1 MDRLK
6 GKVAVITGASAGI
19 GEGTAEL
26 FAKEGATVVLT
37 ARRVDR
43 LDALAEKIKKA
54 GGKALVVPGD
64 VTEVA
69 DVRNVIE
76 QTIKTFGKI
85 LSHVPNVA
93 GATILSNGEVA
104 VILHAPDLVKYG
116 LALTGKTVP
125 MALERTATAEELD
138 KPILVVEDALSTAR
152 REDWSLETFLHHLLE
167 QEMAGRRER
176 RITRLTKAAHFP
188 PGKTLQTFKQK
199 RLPLRIRRQIP
210 QLCAGEFIDRADNI
224 LVFGLPGTGKTH
236 LVTALGYEWVQRNYS
251 VLFIP
256 TFKLVGG
263 LLRAKRDYEL
273 ERELRRL
280 DRFQVVILD
289 DLGYVQQSREE
300 MEVLFTFLAERYER
314 RSVVITSNLV
324 FSEWDQIFKDPLT
337 TAAAIDRVVHHSIII
352 EFGREM
358 KSVRAEEAAR
368 RNGIRLV
375 ALMPPRMPRVDLSAW
390 AFLVVA
396 DVHF

>member
-1 MDRLK
+1 MALD
-6 GKVAVITGASAGI
+6 
-19 GEGTAEL
+19 
-26 FAKEGATVVLT
+26 VLHT
-37 ARRVDR
+37 YC
-43 LDALAEKIKKA
+43 
-54 GGKALVVPGD
+54 KALRLPTVSQ
-64 VTEVA
+64 
-69 DVRNVIE
+69 VI
-76 QTIKTFGKI
+76 
-85 LSHVPNVA
+85 
-93 GATILSNGEVA
+93 
-104 VILHAPDLVKYG
+104 
-116 LALTGKTVP
+116 
-125 MALERTATAEELD
+125 
-138 KPILVVEDALSTAR
+138 EDALTTAQ
-152 REDWSLETFLHHLLE
+152 REDWSLEMFLYHLLE

-176 RITRLTKAAHFP
+176 RITRLIKAAHLP
-188 PGKTLQTFKQK
+188 PGKTLESFDQK

-210 QLCAGEFIDRADNI
+210 QLCAGEFIDRTENI

-236 LVTALGYEWVQRNYS
+236 LASALGYEWVERDYS

-300 MEVLFTFLAERYER
+300 MEILFTFLAERYER

-337 TAAAIDRVVHHSIII
+337 TAAAIDRVVHHSVII

-368 RNGIRLV
+368 RNSIRLDTPE
-375 ALMPPRMPRVDLSAW
+375 ATQEAES
-390 AFLVVA
+390 
-396 DVHF
+396 